1 MAENAKKPTKRPTTK
16 KPKDSECGLKLYYQ
30 PIVQPMFGKVI
41 AYESL
46 IRLIDKE
53 LHFLSPAVFMPIAEK
68 SGLNAALGNWVVE
81 ESCRTLNKMAKKGID
96 VEYISLNVSTKHF
109 QKKDFMSDI
118 QKICEKTGVPNHR
131 ICMEISEF
139 AMVSKGGLTMQKMEE
154 LQELGFKV
162 AIDDFGGEF
171 ASLSK
176 LGRVPADILKL
187 DKRFVD
193 NIVIDQKSRDVTES
207 IIELA
212 QKLDL
217 EVVAKGVEDTLQQ
230 KTLMQMGCHK
240 MQGFLFGKPVKERDI
255 LFPKKP
261 SAKAEE

>member
-1 MAENAKKPTKRPTTK
+1 MADNVRKTKKPTTP
-16 KPKDSECGLKLYYQ
+16 KPRDSECGLKLYYQ
-30 PIVQPMFGKVI
+30 PIVQPMFGKTI

-81 ESCRTLNKMAKKGID
+81 ESCRTLNKMAAKGID
-96 VEYISLNVSTKHF
+96 IDYISLNVSTKHF
-109 QKKDFMSDI
+109 QKKDFISDI
-118 QKICEKTGVPNHR
+118 LKICEKTNVPRNK

-139 AMVSKGGLTMQKMEE
+139 AMVNKGSLTLQKMEE
-154 LQELGFKV
+154 LHEHGFLV

-171 ASLSK
+171 AALSK
-176 LGRVPADILKL
+176 LGKVPAHILKL

-212 QKLDL
+212 LKLDL
-217 EVVAKGVEDTLQQ
+217 EVVAKGVEDSLQQ
-230 KTLMQMGCHK
+230 KTLMQMGCQK
-240 MQGFLFGKPVKERDI
+240 MQGFLFGKPVKDRDI
-255 LFPKKP
+255 LYPKK
-261 SAKAEE
+261 KKVAEEE